1 MLLAFRT
8 EEHTKLKNSPTQ
20 GLVFFKNFY
29 CLFAVDYLKLELK
42 QLKTLLPFLN
52 PKEDFE
58 NYDDF
63 AVLTYDFWIVEKD
76 FIGLL

>member
-1 MLLAFRT
+1 M
-8 EEHTKLKNSPTQ
+8 
-20 GLVFFKNFY
+20 
-29 CLFAVDYLKLELK
+29 FAVDFLKLELK

-63 AVLTYDFWIVEKD
+63 AVLTYDFWIVEND
-76 FIGLL
+76 LIYLL

>member
-1 MLLAFRT
+1 M
-8 EEHTKLKNSPTQ
+8 
-20 GLVFFKNFY
+20 
-29 CLFAVDYLKLELK
+29 FAVDYLKLELK

-76 FIGLL
+76 FIDLL